1 MTTERIL
8 TAFPARALPELA
20 RLLRAA
26 ARNGEAAGAP
36 GVTPGVLVALS
47 GGADSTALLRLAV
60 LHRERSGAP
69 VEAAHLDHALRGA
82 DADAD
87 AGFCRDLCRDLDVPL
102 HLKREDPRPAAAS
115 RGRGLEEAARAAR
128 RAFLTG
134 VLDTRPTLAAC
145 ATGHQRDDQAE
156 TVVMRLFRGT
166 GPEGLQGI
174 RPRAG
179 RFIHPL
185 LGCGRAE
192 IEAWLAA
199 LGQPWRRDAT
209 NDDASNVR
217 GRVRRELL
225 PLARDI
231 FGAGA
236 ATTPARLAAL
246 LRDDAAELETQS
258 AAALRALRRGRP
270 DGTLPVAALA
280 ALPGPLA
287 ARALRRHLRGECGLD
302 LDRVHVVRLLDWL
315 GASRSGAEVDL
326 LGGWRARRDFDR
338 LCFDPPAAAGGDGPT
353 PAAVLTVRAATP
365 AEAAARDPEPAG
377 TAPPLDGWRLTC
389 PGSALRGAPLVRPWR
404 PGDRLKPFGMT
415 GRRKVGDLLQ
425 QMRVPLPER
434 ARVLVAA
441 DEAGPFWVVGLVRD
455 ERTRLLPT
463 TLDAVTLLVRYG
475 REVTGDTALP

>member
-1 MTTERIL
+1 MTTDRNP
-8 TAFPARALPELA
+8 TALPARALPEFA

-26 ARNGEAAGAP
+26 AGPDLDHEAG
-36 GVTPGVLVALS
+36 PGVLVALS

-82 DADAD
+82 EAEADAD
-87 AGFCRDLCRDLDVPL
+87 FCRELCRGLDVPL
-102 HLKREDPRPAAAS
+102 HLRREDPRPLAMV
-115 RGRGLEEAARAAR
+115 RGRGLEEAARALR
-128 RAFLTG
+128 REFLAV
-134 VLDTRPTLAAC
+134 VLDARPSLAAC
-145 ATGHQRDDQAE
+145 ATGHHRDDQAE
-156 TVVMRLFRGT
+156 TVLIRLFRGT

-174 RPRAG
+174 QPRAG

-185 LGCGRAE
+185 LGCGRDE

-236 ATTPARLAAL
+236 AASPARLASL
-246 LRDDAAELETQS
+246 LRDDAAELEAQA
-258 AAALRALRRGRP
+258 AAALRALRRGRR
-270 DGTLPVAALA
+270 DGALPADALA

-287 ARALRRHLRGECGLD
+287 SRALRRHLRGECGLD
-302 LDRVHVVRLLDWL
+302 LDRVHVARLLDWL
-315 GASRSGAEVDL
+315 RAGRSGAAVDL
-326 LGGWRARRDFDR
+326 TGGWRARRDFDR
-338 LCFDPPAAAGGDGPT
+338 LVFDPPTAMPGPPAA
-353 PAAVLTVRAATP
+353 AAVLTVRAATP
-365 AEAAARDPEPAG
+365 AEAAARDPEPACPL
-377 TAPPLDGWRLTC
+377 PPPGGWRLTC
-389 PGSALRGAPLVRPWR
+389 PASALRGEPRVRPWR
-404 PGDRLKPFGMT
+404 PGDRLAPFGMA

-425 QMRVPLPER
+425 QLRVPLPER
-434 ARVLVAA
+434 ARTLVAE
-441 DEAGPFWVVGLVRD
+441 DDAGPFWVVGLVRD

-463 TLDAVTLLVRYG
+463 TPDAVTLLVRYAG
-475 REVTGDTALP
+475 EETGGTTRP